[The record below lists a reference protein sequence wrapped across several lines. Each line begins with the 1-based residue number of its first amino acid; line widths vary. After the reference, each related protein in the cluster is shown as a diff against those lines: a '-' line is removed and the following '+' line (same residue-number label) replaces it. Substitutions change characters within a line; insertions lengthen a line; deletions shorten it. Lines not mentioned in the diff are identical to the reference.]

1 MLELRGSGGILTQ
14 EISKLHNSKT
24 ASDSFQDYV
33 KYAPTLIPSYIHCIY
48 MGEPKNMR
56 YAKYMSCFPHT

>member
-24 ASDSFQDYV
+24 ASDSFQDYMYV
-33 KYAPTLIPSYIHCIY
+33 KYAPTLIPSYI
-48 MGEPKNMR
+48 
-56 YAKYMSCFPHT
+56 